1 MVYLNNDKEL
11 FQRSIRLAVN
21 EASPDEWAI
30 EKDYYITMLLKKLSE
45 QFEFLVFKGGTSLS
59 KCYRVIERFSEDID
73 ITIDKHISQG
83 QRKKLK
89 KGITAIASEL
99 GLRIPNIDS
108 VMSRMDYNRYDFA
121 YDSVIIDKSTGF
133 SAGTKIILETSLT
146 DVSFPVEKLPVYS
159 LIGDM
164 FSKEAPDYI
173 EQYGLAPFNMKVQ
186 GLQRTF
192 IDKVFAICDYY
203 LKGSVERHSRHIY
216 DIHKLLSSVRQDSE
230 LRVLIKEVRALRA
243 RTKIS
248 PSAQP
253 DVDISYLLKKIAS
266 EGVYKED
273 YETLTTKLLNDETSY
288 NDVIESVRNIAASGI
303 FSV

>member
-121 YDSVIIDKSTGF
+121 YDSVLRDSPVEL
-133 SAGTKIILETSLT
+133 SAMTKIIITS
-146 DVSFPVEKLPVYS
+146 
-159 LIGDM
+159 
-164 FSKEAPDYI
+164 
-173 EQYGLAPFNMKVQ
+173 
-186 GLQRTF
+186 
-192 IDKVFAICDYY
+192 
-203 LKGSVERHSRHIY
+203 
-216 DIHKLLSSVRQDSE
+216 
-230 LRVLIKEVRALRA
+230 
-243 RTKIS
+243 
-248 PSAQP
+248 
-253 DVDISYLLKKIAS
+253 KIAS
-266 EGVYKED
+266 YCI
-273 YETLTTKLLNDETSY
+273 Y
-288 NDVIESVRNIAASGI
+288 
-303 FSV
+303 